1 MLDKIDKN
9 ILNELS
15 KNSRIT
21 MKELGEK
28 IHMTGQATSIRVAKL
43 EDRGL
48 IEGYTIKLNNEK
60 LGYPIHALITV
71 THTNLQNH
79 NTYMKFI
86 STQKN
91 FIIHQYKISGDGCYI
106 LECKFSSNK
115 ELDEFVVKLNQ
126 FVNYKVTLIIKEI
139 L

>member
-1 MLDKIDKN
+1 
-9 ILNELS
+9 
-15 KNSRIT
+15 
-21 MKELGEK
+21 
-28 IHMTGQATSIRVAKL
+28 
-43 EDRGL
+43 
-48 IEGYTIKLNNEK
+48 
-60 LGYPIHALITV
+60 
-71 THTNLQNH
+71 
-79 NTYMKFI
+79 MKFI

-91 FIIHQYKISGDGCYI
+91 FIIHHYKISRDGCYI

>member
-1 MLDKIDKN
+1 MLDKIYKN

-43 EDRGL
+43 EDKGL

-60 LGYPIHALITV
+60 LGYPIRALITV

-86 STQKN
+86 STQKD
-91 FIIHQYKISGDGCYI
+91 FIIHHYKISGDGCYI

-126 FVNYKVTLIIKEI
+126 FVNYKVTLIINEI

>member
-71 THTNLQNH
+71 THTKLQNH

-91 FIIHQYKISGDGCYI
+91 FIIHHYKISGDGCYI

>member
-28 IHMTGQATSIRVAKL
+28 THMTGQATSIRVAKL

-48 IEGYTIKLNNEK
+48 IDGYTIKLNNEK
-60 LGYPIHALITV
+60 LGYPIHALITL
-71 THTNLQNH
+71 TYTNLQNH

-91 FIIHQYKISGDGCYI
+91 FIIHHYKISGDGCYI

-126 FVNYKVTLIIKEI
+126 FVNYKVTLIINEI